1 MDRPGYFFTQI
12 DARTDLALEA
22 TDILRARVGREIPGV
37 QVNEEKQ
44 DGLTVT
50 RVQVLD
56 ERGEQAI
63 GKVKGTYVTIEA
75 PDLRQ
80 RNRELQEKVARVIGR
95 ELQGMLP
102 PGNDYLVLVV
112 GLGNWRATPDALG
125 PRVVNNIL
133 VTRHLQDYVPQD
145 LKGGLRPVAAI
156 APGVL
161 GTTGIETGEV
171 IRGIV
176 DRIRPTAV
184 VAIDALA
191 ARSVKR
197 IMATIQIADSG
208 IHPGSGVGT
217 KRTGITRETLGVP
230 VMAIGVPTVVH
241 AITIASETL
250 DLLVDQLRGSNQLY
264 HILQQMGSQDQR
276 RLIEEVLTPEVGDL
290 MVTPKEVDALI
301 DDTSH
306 LLAGGINAALHPNI
320 KLEEAFLYD
329 S

>member
-1 MDRPGYFFTQI
+1 MDRPGCFFTEI

-22 TDILRARVGREIPGV
+22 TDILRGQVGGEIPGV
-37 QVNEEKQ
+37 QVNEEKR
-44 DGLTVT
+44 DGITIT
-50 RVQVLD
+50 RVRVLD
-56 ERGEQAI
+56 ERGERAI

-75 PDLRQ
+75 PDLRK
-80 RNRELQEKVARVIGR
+80 RNRELQEQVARVIGR

-102 PGNDYLVLVV
+102 PGIDYLALVV
-112 GLGNWRATPDALG
+112 GLGNWKATPDALG

-171 IRGIV
+171 IRGVV
-176 DRIRPTAV
+176 DRIRPGAV

-197 IMATIQIADSG
+197 IMTTIQIADSG

-230 VMAIGVPTVVH
+230 VIAIGVPTVVH
-241 AITIASETL
+241 AITIASDTL
-250 DLLVDQLRGSNQLY
+250 DLLVNQLRGSNQLY
-264 HILQQMGSQDQR
+264 QILQQMGSQDQR
-276 RLIEEVLTPEVGDL
+276 SLIEEVLSPEVGDL
-290 MVTPKEVDALI
+290 MVTPKEVDTLI

-306 LLAGGINAALHPNI
+306 LLAGGINAALQPNI
-320 KLEEAFLYD
+320 ELEEAFRYD

>member
-63 GKVKGTYVTIEA
+63 GKVKGNYVTIEA

-102 PGNDYLVLVV
+102 TGNNYLVLVV
-112 GLGNWRATPDALG
+112 GLGNWKATPDALG

-176 DRIRPTAV
+176 DRIRPAAV

-217 KRTGITRETLGVP
+217 KRTGITRETMGVP
-230 VMAIGVPTVVH
+230 VIAIGIPTVVH

-320 KLEEAFLYD
+320 KLDEAFLYD